1 MHSWGP
7 LWSWHIALSPFCT
20 QMSPWL
26 SSSNGIPLHYFGA
39 NHSCFANKAKCW
51 YSYIPM
57 WTDTVRSLMFFCTGP
72 SSVSPNPII
81 INVSPFKDAQNWSN
95 WAKDH
100 ANITCP
106 TATVPSK
113 HDTEVQ
119 FESLNRAAIS
129 LTTNC
134 LSRYKA
140 WRQIDRGRDN
150 CNDDCVLWSCVYG
163 DNCDCATRSL
173 LGVKEDTVLMKV
185 QSLQGVYHVIR
196 MTITVEVRWCWW
208 GWPSLLVVRM

>member
-1 MHSWGP
+1 
-7 LWSWHIALSPFCT
+7 
-20 QMSPWL
+20 MSPWL
-26 SSSNGIPLHYFGA
+26 PASNGVPLHYFGA
-39 NHSCFANKAKCW
+39 NHKWSKVLIFLH
-51 YSYIPM
+51 SYVDGHCNII
-57 WTDTVRSLMFFCTGP
+57 DVFCTGP

-140 WRQIDRGRDN
+140 WRQIDRRRDN

-208 GWPSLLVVRM
+208 RWPSLLVVRM